1 MNDDLAALG
10 ARLER
15 TNELLQRMLAE
26 VAKTPSTHAIF
37 VDAGYVY
44 AAAGSLV
51 AGTEDRRSFDL
62 DAEGLIEAFIDK
74 ARTIFADS
82 RLLRVY
88 WYDGARRRIHT
99 AEQQSI
105 AELPD
110 VKVRLG
116 NLNANNQQKGVDSLI
131 RTDLES
137 LARHR
142 AISDAALV
150 GGDEDLVSAVE
161 AAQGYG
167 ARVHLW
173 GIEAAEGR
181 NQAEPLL
188 WEVDSQRTFD
198 LDFCKPYITRAPGH
212 DVRERRARR
221 RPPRDDVRFVGAQIA
236 ATWLAARGRDAAG
249 GAAARP
255 PVPARLRRPGPADR
269 GGGAAAVLAAGAGRP
284 AAGAAGRLLGAPAG
298 AVLSPGGVTGT
309 RQPGRPRSRRARAAV
324 SAGRSVL
331 GECSAP
337 AIDGPAGAQPLRH
350 VVEQRHR
357 PGVVALAGQHM
368 LGQRRTAASSAT
380 RSGSTSS
387 WRPVAISWA
396 GLWRSQRRRRSS
408 PIPRAGAVRRPPAGR
423 VACIASQTSSMLITR
438 ERVAAAASRAAAGR
452 RRSAAGPEDMRVSE
466 RKGAGSSS
474 TAARAIWPP
483 RECPSEMHGAV
494 PSASA
499 WASTSCANSA
509 WAYAASSS
517 RARRSRTARARRRRP
532 PGTRRRRAAR
542 AAR

>member
-1 MNDDLAALG
+1 MNEAEINPELHDIG
-10 ARLER
+10 ARLEH

-44 AAAGSLV
+44 AAAGLLV

-62 DAEGLIEAFIDK
+62 DAEGIIEAFIDK
-74 ARTIFADS
+74 ARIIFADS

-99 AEQQSI
+99 PEQQFI

-173 GIEAAEGR
+173 GIEASDGR

-198 LDFCKPYITRAPGH
+198 LDFYKPFVT
-212 DVRERRARR
+212 R
-221 RPPRDDVRFVGAQIA
+221 RPVTTYEHEGDPPPSRDQVRFIGAQIA
-236 ATWLAARGRDAAG
+236 ATWLAERGRMAMG
-249 GAAARP
+249 ELLPGHP
-255 PVPARLRRPGPADR
+255 YLPGPVDQDLLIEAEKLLQRSLRGHSMLRRALR
-269 GGGAAAVLAAGAGRP
+269 
-284 AAGAAGRLLGAPAG
+284 
-298 AVLSPGGVTGT
+298 
-309 RQPGRPRSRRARAAV
+309 
-324 SAGRSVL
+324 
-331 GECSAP
+331 
-337 AIDGPAGAQPLRH
+337 DGFW
-350 VVEQRHR
+350 
-357 PGVVALAGQHM
+357 QH
-368 LGQRRTAASSAT
+368 LQS
-380 RSGSTSS
+380 
-387 WRPVAISWA
+387 
-396 GLWRSQRRRRSS
+396 
-408 PIPRAGAVRRPPAGR
+408 
-423 VACIASQTSSMLITR
+423 
-438 ERVAAAASRAAAGR
+438 
-452 RRSAAGPEDMRVSE
+452 
-466 RKGAGSSS
+466 
-474 TAARAIWPP
+474 
-483 RECPSEMHGAV
+483 
-494 PSASA
+494 
-499 WASTSCANSA
+499 N
-509 WAYAASSS
+509 Y
-517 RARRSRTARARRRRP
+517 
-532 PGTRRRRAAR
+532 
-542 AAR
+542 

>member
-1 MNDDLAALG
+1 MAPMNDEIEISAQISAQ
-10 ARLER
+10 LER
-15 TNELLQRMLAE
+15 ANGLLERVLAE

-44 AAAGSLV
+44 AAAGRLAV
-51 AGTEDRRSFDL
+51 GTEDRRAFDL

-99 AEQQSI
+99 VEQQSI

-142 AISDAALV
+142 AISDAALI

-198 LDFCKPYITRAPGH
+198 LDFFKPY
-212 DVRERRARR
+212 VSRRNVSTYTTYENAGTP
-221 RPPRDDVRFVGAQIA
+221 RPARDDVRFVGAQIA
-236 ATWLAARGRDAAG
+236 AKWLAARGREALVDLLPGHPYLPGSVDQELLVEAEKLLAYSLRG
-249 GAAARP
+249 QSD
-255 PVPARLRRPGPADR
+255 LRRALR
-269 GGGAAAVLAAGAGRP
+269 
-284 AAGAAGRLLGAPAG
+284 
-298 AVLSPGGVTGT
+298 
-309 RQPGRPRSRRARAAV
+309 
-324 SAGRSVL
+324 
-331 GECSAP
+331 
-337 AIDGPAGAQPLRH
+337 DGFWEHL
-350 VVEQRHR
+350 
-357 PGVVALAGQHM
+357 
-368 LGQRRTAASSAT
+368 
-380 RSGSTSS
+380 
-387 WRPVAISWA
+387 
-396 GLWRSQRRRRSS
+396 
-408 PIPRAGAVRRPPAGR
+408 
-423 VACIASQTSSMLITR
+423 QTQ
-438 ERVAAAASRAAAGR
+438 
-452 RRSAAGPEDMRVSE
+452 
-466 RKGAGSSS
+466 
-474 TAARAIWPP
+474 
-483 RECPSEMHGAV
+483 
-494 PSASA
+494 
-499 WASTSCANSA
+499 
-509 WAYAASSS
+509 Y
-517 RARRSRTARARRRRP
+517 
-532 PGTRRRRAAR
+532 
-542 AAR
+542 

>member
-1 MNDDLAALG
+1 MNDEIEISAQISAQ
-10 ARLER
+10 LER
-15 TNELLQRMLAE
+15 ANGLLERVLAE

-44 AAAGSLV
+44 AAAGRLAV
-51 AGTEDRRSFDL
+51 GTEDRRAFDL

-99 AEQQSI
+99 VEQQSI

-142 AISDAALV
+142 AISDAALI

-198 LDFCKPYITRAPGH
+198 LDFFKPY
-212 DVRERRARR
+212 VSRRNVSTYTTYENAGTP
-221 RPPRDDVRFVGAQIA
+221 RPARDDVRFVGAQIA
-236 ATWLAARGRDAAG
+236 AKWLAARGREALVDLLPGHPYLPGSVDQELLVEAEKLLAYSLRG
-249 GAAARP
+249 QSD
-255 PVPARLRRPGPADR
+255 LRRALR
-269 GGGAAAVLAAGAGRP
+269 
-284 AAGAAGRLLGAPAG
+284 
-298 AVLSPGGVTGT
+298 
-309 RQPGRPRSRRARAAV
+309 
-324 SAGRSVL
+324 
-331 GECSAP
+331 
-337 AIDGPAGAQPLRH
+337 DGFWEHL
-350 VVEQRHR
+350 
-357 PGVVALAGQHM
+357 
-368 LGQRRTAASSAT
+368 
-380 RSGSTSS
+380 
-387 WRPVAISWA
+387 
-396 GLWRSQRRRRSS
+396 
-408 PIPRAGAVRRPPAGR
+408 
-423 VACIASQTSSMLITR
+423 QTQ
-438 ERVAAAASRAAAGR
+438 
-452 RRSAAGPEDMRVSE
+452 
-466 RKGAGSSS
+466 
-474 TAARAIWPP
+474 
-483 RECPSEMHGAV
+483 
-494 PSASA
+494 
-499 WASTSCANSA
+499 
-509 WAYAASSS
+509 Y
-517 RARRSRTARARRRRP
+517 
-532 PGTRRRRAAR
+532 
-542 AAR
+542 

>member
-1 MNDDLAALG
+1 MNEAEINPEIAEIS

-44 AAAGSLV
+44 AAAGLLV
-51 AGTEDRRSFDL
+51 SGTEDRRSFDL

-74 ARTIFADS
+74 ARIIFADS

-173 GIEAAEGR
+173 GIEASDGR

-198 LDFCKPYITRAPGH
+198 LDFWKPYVT
-212 DVRERRARR
+212 R
-221 RPPRDDVRFVGAQIA
+221 RPVTTYEHEGDPPPSRDQVRFIGAQIA
-236 ATWLAARGRDAAG
+236 ATWLVERGR
-249 GAAARP
+249 GAVGELLP
-255 PVPARLRRPGPADR
+255 GMPYLPGPVDQDLLIEAEKMLQRSLRGHSVLRRALR
-269 GGGAAAVLAAGAGRP
+269 
-284 AAGAAGRLLGAPAG
+284 
-298 AVLSPGGVTGT
+298 
-309 RQPGRPRSRRARAAV
+309 
-324 SAGRSVL
+324 
-331 GECSAP
+331 
-337 AIDGPAGAQPLRH
+337 DGFW
-350 VVEQRHR
+350 
-357 PGVVALAGQHM
+357 QH
-368 LGQRRTAASSAT
+368 LQ
-380 RSGSTSS
+380 
-387 WRPVAISWA
+387 
-396 GLWRSQRRRRSS
+396 SQ
-408 PIPRAGAVRRPPAGR
+408 
-423 VACIASQTSSMLITR
+423 
-438 ERVAAAASRAAAGR
+438 
-452 RRSAAGPEDMRVSE
+452 
-466 RKGAGSSS
+466 
-474 TAARAIWPP
+474 
-483 RECPSEMHGAV
+483 
-494 PSASA
+494 
-499 WASTSCANSA
+499 
-509 WAYAASSS
+509 Y
-517 RARRSRTARARRRRP
+517 
-532 PGTRRRRAAR
+532 
-542 AAR
+542 

>member
-1 MNDDLAALG
+1 MNDAEINQITT
-10 ARLER
+10 RLER

-44 AAAGSLV
+44 AAAGLLV

-99 AEQQSI
+99 PEQQSI

-142 AISDAALV
+142 SISDAALV

-198 LDFCKPYITRAPGH
+198 LDFCRPYITRRPVTTYENEGAP
-212 DVRERRARR
+212 
-221 RPPRDDVRFVGAQIA
+221 PPSRDEVRFVGAQIA
-236 ATWLAARGRDAAG
+236 ATWLGERGRAEMG
-249 GAAARP
+249 ELLPGHP
-255 PVPARLRRPGPADR
+255 YLPGPVDQGLLIEAERRLQRSLRGHAVLRRALR
-269 GGGAAAVLAAGAGRP
+269 
-284 AAGAAGRLLGAPAG
+284 
-298 AVLSPGGVTGT
+298 
-309 RQPGRPRSRRARAAV
+309 
-324 SAGRSVL
+324 
-331 GECSAP
+331 
-337 AIDGPAGAQPLRH
+337 DGFW
-350 VVEQRHR
+350 
-357 PGVVALAGQHM
+357 QH
-368 LGQRRTAASSAT
+368 LQD
-380 RSGSTSS
+380 
-387 WRPVAISWA
+387 
-396 GLWRSQRRRRSS
+396 QF
-408 PIPRAGAVRRPPAGR
+408 
-423 VACIASQTSSMLITR
+423 
-438 ERVAAAASRAAAGR
+438 
-452 RRSAAGPEDMRVSE
+452 
-466 RKGAGSSS
+466 
-474 TAARAIWPP
+474 
-483 RECPSEMHGAV
+483 
-494 PSASA
+494 
-499 WASTSCANSA
+499 
-509 WAYAASSS
+509 
-517 RARRSRTARARRRRP
+517 
-532 PGTRRRRAAR
+532 
-542 AAR
+542 

>member
-1 MNDDLAALG
+1 MNDAEINQIAG
-10 ARLER
+10 RLER

-44 AAAGSLV
+44 AAAGLLV

-62 DAEGLIEAFIDK
+62 DAEGMIEAFIDK

-99 AEQQSI
+99 SEQQAI

-173 GIEAAEGR
+173 GIEAGEGR

-198 LDFCKPYITRAPGH
+198 LDFCRPYIS
-212 DVRERRARR
+212 R
-221 RPPRDDVRFVGAQIA
+221 RPVTTYENEGSPPPSRDEVRFVGAQIA
-236 ATWLAARGRDAAG
+236 ATWLVERGRTELAELLPGHPYLPGTVDQDLLIEAERRLQRSLRGHAL
-249 GAAARP
+249 
-255 PVPARLRRPGPADR
+255 LRRALR
-269 GGGAAAVLAAGAGRP
+269 
-284 AAGAAGRLLGAPAG
+284 
-298 AVLSPGGVTGT
+298 
-309 RQPGRPRSRRARAAV
+309 
-324 SAGRSVL
+324 
-331 GECSAP
+331 
-337 AIDGPAGAQPLRH
+337 DGFWQHLQAQ
-350 VVEQRHR
+350 
-357 PGVVALAGQHM
+357 
-368 LGQRRTAASSAT
+368 
-380 RSGSTSS
+380 
-387 WRPVAISWA
+387 
-396 GLWRSQRRRRSS
+396 
-408 PIPRAGAVRRPPAGR
+408 
-423 VACIASQTSSMLITR
+423 
-438 ERVAAAASRAAAGR
+438 
-452 RRSAAGPEDMRVSE
+452 
-466 RKGAGSSS
+466 
-474 TAARAIWPP
+474 
-483 RECPSEMHGAV
+483 
-494 PSASA
+494 
-499 WASTSCANSA
+499 
-509 WAYAASSS
+509 Y
-517 RARRSRTARARRRRP
+517 
-532 PGTRRRRAAR
+532 
-542 AAR
+542 